1 MYRFLYITIFFLVIA
16 LSLKAQ
22 ENLVPNG
29 SFEEYYNCPG
39 GGIME
44 SKYWYSPTTGT
55 PDLFHVCANSSN
67 PQLGVPQNGPSGP
80 GGYQYPVSGD
90 AYVGFFS
97 RANDDA
103 REYLQVELNKPLEGG
118 KKYSVQFYLNLADF
132 YAVSVWNIG
141 MHLSNTAISSPL
153 INTYVLN
160 VTPQILNEEGN
171 FLNWE
176 EWTEVKI
183 DYTAQGGETFI
194 TIGNFYTE
202 ANTDTMLI
210 TGGQYS
216 PSTYIFIDD
225 VSITEIIC
233 EPVFPNVFT
242 PNDDAMNESWQP
254 KLCLDDDEQADI
266 IVYNRWGQK
275 VYESI
280 NKDAFWDGRT
290 TSGNDVSEGTYY
302 YIITTKK
309 ETYKG
314 TIQLLR

>member
-1 MYRFLYITIFFLVIA
+1 MYRFLYITIFFLVIT

-44 SKYWYSPTTGT
+44 SKHWYSPTIGS

-67 PQLGVPQNGPSGP
+67 PQWGVPQNTR
-80 GGYQYPVSGD
+80 GYQVPKTGG
-90 AYVGFFS
+90 AYAGFFV
-97 RANDDA
+97 RANDDG

-118 KKYSVQFYLNLADF
+118 KKYSVQFYLSLADIF
-132 YAVSVWNIG
+132 AVSVWNIG
-141 MHLSNTAISSPL
+141 ICLSNTAVSSPL

-176 EWTEVKI
+176 EWTEVKGE
-183 DYTAQGGETFI
+183 YTAQGGETFI

-202 ANTDTMLI
+202 ANTDTLFI
-210 TGGQYS
+210 PGLNQFNPEQTFIY
-216 PSTYIFIDD
+216 IDD

-242 PNDDAMNESWQP
+242 PNDDGMNESWQP
-254 KLCLDDDEQADI
+254 KLCLDDNEQANI
-266 IVYNRWGQK
+266 IIYNRWGQK
-275 VYESI
+275 VYEAV

-302 YIITTKK
+302 YVITTKK
-309 ETYKG
+309 EIYKG